1 MCGKFYEGYLLL
13 HLHWLEEE
21 QARECVPYMLA
32 HLFVQLRYGKAI
44 TIEESLDKDLYP
56 IEAVDG
62 LPEQVKETCQLLS
75 DNRDGVKREYVDWLI
90 GQNLDTFWKKQVVVG
105 PVGGGRG

>member
-1 MCGKFYEGYLLL
+1 MR
-13 HLHWLEEE
+13 HLHWLKEKP
-21 QARECVPYMLA
+21 ARECVPYMLA

-44 TIEESLDKDLYP
+44 TIEESLDKCLYP

-62 LPEQVKETCQLLS
+62 LPEQVRESCKLLLENP
-75 DNRDGVKREYVDWLI
+75 DAKREYVGWLI
-90 GQNLDTFWKKQVVVG
+90 GQNLNTFWKKQVVVG